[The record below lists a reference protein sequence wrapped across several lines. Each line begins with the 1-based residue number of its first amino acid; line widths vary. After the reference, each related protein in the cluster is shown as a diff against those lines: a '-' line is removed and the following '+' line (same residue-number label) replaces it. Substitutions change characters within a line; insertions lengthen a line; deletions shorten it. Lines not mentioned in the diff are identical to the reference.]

1 MRKWLWKRLKIV
13 GFTLLGLIVI
23 TFLLPYFFP
32 EFVAKKIKTWSNQAL
47 ATEVNFSKA
56 RLSFFNHFPS
66 LTLTLHDFTMKG
78 SAPFGDAN
86 LIAAD
91 EVALGIDLRSIFESK
106 ININQIF
113 LDKGKIDIQVSENG
127 QANYNVYKSEPDT
140 AKTVTSTDSASA
152 SLKLENIHLDETEL
166 VYNDR
171 SLPMTIK
178 AKGFH
183 YTGSGDL
190 SKAIFDLH
198 SDIKTDSFMLSYDGQ
213 TYITNKKLQAE
224 LITKINTNSLTLL
237 FEKNDLRIN
246 SLPVQ
251 LQGIFEFLKDGYNM
265 DFNLRSK
272 ETDLHD
278 VITAIPQ
285 EYLRYFD
292 NTEINGQ
299 TEIEASLKG
308 NYSAATRQMPSLLF
322 KMKVKDG
329 FVSHNKAALP
339 AKNLRLNLD
348 ARLPGLNTD
357 SLFISIDS
365 FFFNVDKDYFNSVVL
380 LRGMNIPYLK
390 AKLQADM
397 DLGNMAA
404 AFGLKDMEFK
414 GRYKLDFDADGSYTT
429 GQRKG
434 SLRKDTVITS
444 IPKFSLESSL
454 TNGFIKFAALPQGV
468 EQISLKLN
476 ASCKDGVYEHT
487 QLNIREI
494 NAKVLSNFIKGH
506 FNITNEADFPLEGQ
520 LQTVFHLSDIK
531 QFYPL
536 DSLDLNGD
544 LNIDINTK
552 GKYNPAK
559 RLFPVTTALFKLDNG
574 SVKTK
579 YYPSPL
585 EKINVDATVI
595 NNSGKMDDL
604 KVELKPVSFEL
615 DNLPFTIQASLQ
627 QFSDLRY
634 AIASKGTLDLGKIY
648 KVFAIKG
655 YNVNGFIQ
663 TDLSLRG
670 RQSDATAGRYEKLFN
685 KGTMKVRDIAL
696 TTEML
701 PKPFLITNG
710 LFRFDQDKMWFD
722 TFKAKYG
729 NTNMVMNGYLF
740 NVFNYAFKPKEPL
753 KGKFELNTPK
763 FYVDEWMAFNGAPD
777 ASAPASGSSSG
788 VVVIPTDLDLNFTAN
803 AGKVIYQG
811 IELYDF
817 KGGLTVANGG
827 LTLQE
832 TGFTLV
838 DAPIVMDGSYKSN
851 SPYKAYFDYHVK
863 AETLDVKKAYNG
875 IDMFRQMA
883 PAAAKAEG
891 QISLDYTLSGRL
903 NASMMPVYPSLKGEG
918 VVSIQKVKMK
928 GFKLF
933 NAVSDATGKDGIK
946 DPDLSKVNIKTKI
959 ENNIITIERVKLKVS
974 GFRPRFEG
982 QVSFDGKFNLHGRLG
997 LPPFGII
1004 GIPFSVTGDRNNPKV
1019 KLRRG
1024 REGDELEEEKD
1035 EDNDEEGKLKTDST
1049 KAASAKPDSIK
1060 TNNK

>member
-1 MRKWLWKRLKIV
+1 MRKWLLKRLMIA
-13 GFTLLGLIVI
+13 GSTLLGLILI

-32 EFVAKKIKTWSNQAL
+32 EFVAKKIKIWSNQAL

-66 LTLTLHDFTMKG
+66 LTLTLHNFTLKG
-78 SAPFGDAN
+78 SAPFSNAN
-86 LIAAD
+86 LVAAD
-91 EVALGIDLRSIFESK
+91 EVALGIDLRSVFESK

-113 LDKGKIDIQVSENG
+113 LDKGKIDIQVSEEG
-127 QANYNVYKSEPDT
+127 IPNYNVYKSEPDT
-140 AKTVTSTDSASA
+140 AATTASTDSAGA
-152 SLKLENIHLDETEL
+152 SLRLENIHLDETEL

-171 SLPMTIK
+171 SLPMTIT

-198 SDIKTDSFMLSYDGQ
+198 SDIKADSFLLSYDGQ
-213 TYITNKKLQAE
+213 TYITDKKLQAE

-237 FEKNDLRIN
+237 FEKNDLLIN
-246 SLPVQ
+246 RLPVQ
-251 LQGIFEFLKDGYNM
+251 LHGIFEFMKDGYNM
-265 DFNLRSK
+265 DFTLRSK

-278 VITAIPQ
+278 VISAIPQ
-285 EYLRYFD
+285 EYLKYFD
-292 NTEINGQ
+292 NTEIKGH

-308 NYSAATRQMPSLLF
+308 NYIASTNAMPSLLF
-322 KMKVKDG
+322 NMKVKDG

-357 SLFISIDS
+357 SLYISIDS
-365 FFFNVDKDYFNSVVL
+365 FFFNIDKDYFNSVVL
-380 LRGMNIPYLK
+380 LRGLNVPYLK
-390 AKLQADM
+390 SSLQADM

-414 GRYKLDFDADGSYTT
+414 GRYKLNFNADGTYTT

-444 IPKFSLESSL
+444 IPKFNLESSL
-454 TNGFIKFAALPQGV
+454 TGGFVKFAALPQGV

-487 QLNIREI
+487 QLNVQEI

-536 DSLDLNGD
+536 DSLDLDGD

-559 RLFPVTTALFKLDNG
+559 KLFPVTTALLKLNNG

-579 YYPSPL
+579 YYHSPL
-585 EKINVDATVI
+585 QKIKVDVAVI
-595 NNSGKMDDL
+595 NNTGKMNDL

-615 DNLPFTIQASLQ
+615 DNLPFIVQASLQ

-634 AIASKGTLDLGKIY
+634 AIVSKGTLDLGKLY
-648 KVFAIKG
+648 KVFAIQG
-655 YNVNGFIQ
+655 YNVNGYIQ
-663 TDLSLRG
+663 TNLSLRG

-701 PKPFLITNG
+701 PKPFFINNG

-722 TFKAKYG
+722 TFKANYG

-740 NVFNYAFKPKEPL
+740 NVFNYAFKPEEAL
-753 KGKFELNTPK
+753 KGKFELSTPK
-763 FYVDEWMAFNGAPD
+763 FFVDEWMVFSGEPD
-777 ASAPASGSSSG
+777 ASASTSTASG
-788 VVVIPTDLDLNFTAN
+788 VVVIPKNLDLTFTAN
-803 AGKVIYQG
+803 AGKVLYQG

-817 KGGLTVANGG
+817 KGGITVANGE
-827 LTLQE
+827 LALQE
-832 TGFTLV
+832 TGFTVV
-838 DAPIVMDGSYKSN
+838 DAPIVMDGTYKSS

-863 AETLDVKKAYNG
+863 AETLDVKKAYKG
-875 IDMFRQMA
+875 IDIFRQMA

-891 QISLDYTLSGRL
+891 QISLDYSLSGRL

-918 VVSIQKVKMK
+918 IISVQKVKMK
-928 GFKLF
+928 GFRLM
-933 NAVSDATGKDGIK
+933 NAVSDATGKEGIK
-946 DPDLSKVNIKTKI
+946 DPDLSKVDIKTKI
-959 ENNIITIERVKLKVS
+959 ANNIITIERVKMKVS

-1004 GIPFSVTGDRNNPKV
+1004 GIPFSVTGNRDNPKV
-1019 KLRRG
+1019 KLRRSKD
-1024 REGDELEEEKD
+1024 GDELEEEKD
-1035 EDNDEEGKLKTDST
+1035 EEEIKTDST
-1049 KAASAKPDSIK
+1049 V
-1060 TNNK
+1060 NQ

>member
-1 MRKWLWKRLKIV
+1 MRKWLLKRLMIT
-13 GFTLLGLIVI
+13 GCTLLGLILI

-32 EFVAKKIKTWSNQAL
+32 EFVAKKIKIWSNKAL

-66 LTLTLHDFTMKG
+66 LTLTLHDFTLQG
-78 SAPFGDAN
+78 SAPFSNAN
-86 LIAAD
+86 LVTAD
-91 EVALGIDLRSIFESK
+91 EVALGIDLSSIFANK

-113 LDKGKIDIQVSENG
+113 LDKGKIDIQISENG

-140 AKTVTSTDSASA
+140 AKVATSVDSAGA

-171 SLPMTIK
+171 SLPMTIS

-198 SDIKTDSFMLSYDGQ
+198 SDLKADSFTLSYGGE
-213 TYITNKKLQAE
+213 TYITNKKLHAD
-224 LITKINTNSLTLL
+224 LITKINTHSLTLL
-237 FEKNDLRIN
+237 FEKNDLLIN
-246 SLPVQ
+246 RLPVQ
-251 LQGIFEFLKDGYNM
+251 LHGVFEFLKDGYNM

-285 EYLRYFD
+285 EYLKYFD
-292 NTEINGQ
+292 NTEIKGH

-308 NYSAATRQMPSLLF
+308 AYNAATNAMPNLSF
-322 KMKVKDG
+322 NMIVRDG
-329 FVSHNKAALP
+329 YVSHNKAALP
-339 AKNLRLNLD
+339 ASNLRLNLD

-357 SLFISIDS
+357 SLYISIDS
-365 FFFNVDKDYFNSVVL
+365 FFFNIDKDYLSSVIL
-380 LRGMNIPYLK
+380 LKGLNIPYLK
-390 AKLQADM
+390 SSLQADM

-414 GRYKLDFDADGSYTT
+414 GRYKLNFNADGAYTK

-444 IPKFSLESSL
+444 IPKFTLESSL
-454 TNGFIKFAALPQGV
+454 TNGFIKFASLPQGV

-476 ASCKDGVYEHT
+476 ASCKDGIYEHT
-487 QLNIREI
+487 KLNIEDI

-506 FNITNEADFPLEGQ
+506 FNITNEPDFPLEGQ
-520 LQTVFHLSDIK
+520 LQTVFHLSDIR
-531 QFYPL
+531 QFYPM
-536 DSLDLNGD
+536 DSLDLSGD

-552 GKYNPAK
+552 GKYNSAK
-559 RLFPVTTALFKLDNG
+559 RLFPVTTALLKLNNG
-574 SVKTK
+574 LVRTK

-595 NNSGKMDDL
+595 NSTGKMDDL

-615 DNLPFTIQASLQ
+615 DHLPFTVQASLQ
-627 QFSDLRY
+627 QFNDLRY
-634 AIASKGTLDLGKIY
+634 NIVSKGTLDLGKIY
-648 KVFAIKG
+648 KMFAIQG
-655 YNVNGFIQ
+655 YNLNGFIQ

-685 KGTMKVRDIAL
+685 RGTMKVRDIAL
-696 TTEML
+696 TTEIL
-701 PKPFLITNG
+701 PKPFFINNG

-722 TFKAKYG
+722 TFKARYG

-740 NVFNYAFKPKEPL
+740 NVFNYAFKPKEVL
-753 KGKFELNTPK
+753 KGKFELNTPR
-763 FYVDEWMAFNGAPD
+763 FYVDEWMAFNGSPD
-777 ASAPASGSSSG
+777 ASAPASGKASG
-788 VVVIPTDLDLNFTAN
+788 VVMIPTNLDLNFTAN

-817 KGGLTVANGG
+817 KGGLTVANGE
-827 LTLQE
+827 LALQE
-832 TGFTLV
+832 TGFTVV
-838 DAPIVMDGSYKSN
+838 DAPIVMDGTYKSN

-863 AETLDVKKAYNG
+863 ADTLDVKKAYNG
-875 IDMFRQMA
+875 IDIFRQMA
-883 PAAAKAEG
+883 PSAAKAEG
-891 QISLDYTLSGRL
+891 QISLDYSLSGRL
-903 NASMMPVYPSLKGEG
+903 NENMMPVYPSLKGEG
-918 VVSIQKVKMK
+918 VISVQKVKMK

-933 NAVSDATGKDGIK
+933 NAVSDATGKEGVK
-946 DPDLSKVNIKTKI
+946 DPDLSKVDIKTKI
-959 ENNIITIERVKLKVS
+959 ANNIINIERVKMKVS

-1004 GIPFSVTGDRNNPKV
+1004 GIPFSVTGTRDNPKV

-1024 REGDELEEEKD
+1024 KEGDELEEEKD
-1035 EDNDEEGKLKTDST
+1035 EEETEMKRDST
-1049 KAASAKPDSIK
+1049 SVG
-1060 TNNK
+1060 NQ

>member
-1 MRKWLWKRLKIV
+1 MRKWLLKRLKIA
-13 GFTLLGLIVI
+13 GCTLLGLLLI

-32 EFVAKKIKTWSNQAL
+32 EFVAKKIKSWSNKAL

-66 LTLTLHDFTMKG
+66 LTLTLHDFTLKG
-78 SAPFGDAN
+78 SAPFSNAN
-86 LIAAD
+86 LVAAD
-91 EVALGIDLRSIFESK
+91 EVALGIDLRSVFASQ

-113 LDKGKIDIQVSENG
+113 LDKGKIDIQVSEDG

-140 AKTVTSTDSASA
+140 ATVTTSVDSAGA

-171 SLPMTIK
+171 SLPLTVT

-198 SDIKTDSFMLSYDGQ
+198 SEIKADSFKLSYGGE
-213 TYITNKKLQAE
+213 TYITDKKLEAD
-224 LITKINTNSLTLL
+224 LITKINTNSLSLL
-237 FEKNDLRIN
+237 FEKNDLLIN
-246 SLPVQ
+246 RLPVQ
-251 LQGIFEFLKDGYNM
+251 LHGVFEFLKDGYNM

-278 VITAIPQ
+278 VITALPQ
-285 EYLRYFD
+285 EFLKYFD
-292 NTEINGQ
+292 NTEINGH

-308 NYSAATRQMPSLLF
+308 NYSAATNDMPSLLF
-322 KMKVKDG
+322 KMIVKDG

-348 ARLPGLNTD
+348 ARLPALNTD
-357 SLFISIDS
+357 SLYISIDS
-365 FFFNVDKDYFNSVVL
+365 FFFNIEKDYFNSVIL
-380 LRGMNIPYLK
+380 LRGLNVPYLK
-390 AKLQADM
+390 SSLQADM

-414 GRYKLDFDADGSYTT
+414 GRYKLNFNADGTYTK

-434 SLRKDTVITS
+434 SLRIDTVITS
-444 IPKFSLESSL
+444 IPKFNLESSL

-468 EQISLKLN
+468 EQINLKLN
-476 ASCKDGVYEHT
+476 ASCKDGIYEHT
-487 QLNIREI
+487 KLNIEDI
-494 NAKVLSNFIKGH
+494 NAKVMSNFIKGH
-506 FNITNEADFPLEGQ
+506 FNITNEPDFPLEGQ

-559 RLFPVTTALFKLDNG
+559 RLFPVTTALLKLDNG

-579 YYPSPL
+579 YYPAPL
-585 EKINVDATVI
+585 QKINIDATVI
-595 NNSGKMDDL
+595 NTTGKMNDL
-604 KVELKPVSFEL
+604 KVDLKPVSFEL
-615 DNLPFTIQASLQ
+615 DNLPFMVQASLQ
-627 QFSDLRY
+627 QFNDLRY

-648 KVFAIKG
+648 KVFAIEG
-655 YNVNGFIQ
+655 YNLNGFIQ
-663 TDLSLRG
+663 TNLSLRG

-701 PKPFLITNG
+701 PKPFFITNG

-729 NTNMVMNGYLF
+729 NTNMVMNGYLY
-740 NVFNYAFKPKEPL
+740 NVFNYAFKPQEAL
-753 KGKFELNTPK
+753 KGKFELNTPR
-763 FYVDEWMAFNGAPD
+763 FYVDEWMVFSGSPD
-777 ASAPASGSSSG
+777 ASSTSNSNASG
-788 VVVIPTDLDLNFTAN
+788 VVMIPTDLDLSFTAN
-803 AGKVIYQG
+803 AGKVLYQG

-817 KGGLTVANGG
+817 KGGLTVANGE
-827 LTLQE
+827 LALQE

-838 DAPIVMDGSYKSN
+838 DAPIVMDGTYKSN

-863 AETLDVKKAYNG
+863 ADTLDVKKAYKG
-875 IDMFRQMA
+875 IDIFRQMA

-891 QISLDYTLSGRL
+891 QISLDYSLSGRL
-903 NASMMPVYPSLKGEG
+903 NSSMIPVYPSLKGEG
-918 VVSIQKVKMK
+918 IISVQKVKMK
-928 GFKLF
+928 GFRLM
-933 NAVSDATGKDGIK
+933 NAVSDATGKEGIK
-946 DPDLSKVNIKTKI
+946 DPDLSKVDIKTKI
-959 ENNIITIERVKLKVS
+959 ANNIITIERVKMKVS

-1004 GIPFSVTGDRNNPKV
+1004 GIPFSVTGSRDNPKV
-1019 KLRRG
+1019 KLRRAK
-1024 REGDELEEEKD
+1024 EGDEL
-1035 EDNDEEGKLKTDST
+1035 DEEMDEEDQEEMKSDST
-1049 KAASAKPDSIK
+1049 
-1060 TNNK
+1060 NNQ

>member
-1 MRKWLWKRLKIV
+1 MRKWLLKRLMIA
-13 GFTLLGLIVI
+13 GCTLLGLLLI

-32 EFVAKKIKTWSNQAL
+32 EFVAKKIRNWSNKAL

-66 LTLTLHDFTMKG
+66 LTLTLHDFTLKG
-78 SAPFGDAN
+78 SAPFNNAN
-86 LIAAD
+86 LVAAD
-91 EVALGIDLRSIFESK
+91 EVALGIDLRSVFASQ

-127 QANYNVYKSEPDT
+127 EANYNVYKSETDT
-140 AKTVTSTDSASA
+140 TTVKTSVDSAGA
-152 SLKLENIHLDETEL
+152 SLRLENIHLDETEL
-166 VYNDR
+166 VYNDQ
-171 SLPMTIK
+171 SLPLTVT

-198 SDIKTDSFMLSYDGQ
+198 SEIKADSFKLSYGGE
-213 TYITNKKLQAE
+213 TYITDKKLKAD
-224 LITKINTNSLTLL
+224 LITKINTNSLSLL
-237 FEKNDLRIN
+237 FEKNDLVIN
-246 SLPVQ
+246 RLPVQ
-251 LQGIFEFLKDGYNM
+251 LHGIFEFLKDGYNM
-265 DFNLRSK
+265 DFNLRSQ

-278 VITAIPQ
+278 LITALPQ
-285 EYLRYFD
+285 EYLKYFD
-292 NTEINGQ
+292 NTEIKGH

-308 NYSAATRQMPSLLF
+308 NYSAATNDMPSLLF
-322 KMKVKDG
+322 KMMVKDG

-348 ARLPGLNTD
+348 ARLPKLNTD
-357 SLFISIDS
+357 SLYISIDS
-365 FFFNVDKDYFNSVVL
+365 FFFNIEKDYFNSVVL
-380 LRGMNIPYLK
+380 VRGLNVPYLK
-390 AKLQADM
+390 SSLQADM

-414 GRYKLDFDADGSYTT
+414 GRYKLNFNADGTYTT

-434 SLRKDTVITS
+434 SFRKDTVITS
-444 IPKFSLESSL
+444 IPAFNLESSL

-468 EQISLKLN
+468 EQINLKLN

-487 QLNIREI
+487 QLNIEDI

-506 FNITNEADFPLEGQ
+506 FKITNEADFPLEGQ

-559 RLFPVTTALFKLDNG
+559 RLFPVTTALLKLNNG
-574 SVKTK
+574 SIKTK
-579 YYPSPL
+579 YYPAPL
-585 EKINVDATVI
+585 QKINIDATVI
-595 NNSGKMDDL
+595 NNTGNMNDL
-604 KVELKPVSFEL
+604 KVDLKPVSFEL
-615 DNLPFTIQASLQ
+615 DNLPFMVKASLQ
-627 QFSDLRY
+627 HFNDLRY
-634 AIASKGTLDLGKIY
+634 AIASKGILDLGKIY
-648 KVFAIKG
+648 KVFAIEG

-685 KGTMKVRDIAL
+685 KGTMKVRNIAL

-701 PKPFLITNG
+701 PKPFFITNG

-722 TFKAKYG
+722 TFKANYG

-740 NVFNYAFKPKEPL
+740 NVFNYAFKPKEAL
-753 KGKFELNTPK
+753 KGKFELSTPR
-763 FYVDEWMAFNGAPD
+763 FYVDEWMVFSGSPD
-777 ASAPASGSSSG
+777 ASSTSNSSASG
-788 VVVIPTDLDLNFTAN
+788 VVVIPANLDLTFTAN
-803 AGKVIYQG
+803 AGKVLYQG

-817 KGGLTVANGG
+817 KGGLTVANGE
-827 LTLQE
+827 LALQE

-838 DAPIVMDGSYKSN
+838 DAPIVMDGTYKSN

-863 AETLDVKKAYNG
+863 ADTLDVKKAYKG
-875 IDMFRQMA
+875 IDIFRQMA

-891 QISLDYTLSGRL
+891 QISLDYSLSGRL

-918 VVSIQKVKMK
+918 VISVQKVKMK
-928 GFKLF
+928 GFRLM
-933 NAVSDATGKDGIK
+933 NAVGDATGKDGIK
-946 DPDLSKVNIKTKI
+946 DPDLSKVDIKTKI
-959 ENNIITIERVKLKVS
+959 ANNIITIERVKMKVS

-1004 GIPFSVTGDRNNPKV
+1004 GIPFSVTGNRDNPKV
-1019 KLRRG
+1019 KLKRSK
-1024 REGDELEEEKD
+1024 EGDELEEEKD
-1035 EDNDEEGKLKTDST
+1035 EEEEETIKSDST
-1049 KAASAKPDSIK
+1049 NI
-1060 TNNK
+1060 NQ